1 MKRSITDRLTNAFRN
16 AVWPLYFLS
25 ILLLIPSF
33 SSASDKIDIKDI
45 RFWSYPDYTR
55 VVISMTDS
63 PSYTKNRLANPDRL
77 YFDIKNSRVK
87 KELQQTLTVG
97 NDMLKTVRASQFN
110 ENTVRVVLDLDK
122 MTNYKV
128 LTMEDPMRL
137 VIDIYGQKQ
146 AASVRKRI
154 VLDPGHGGHDPGA
167 VGSNNLYEK
176 DVVLDIALKLKK
188 ILAHDPNYEVFL
200 TRETDVFIP
209 LEKRTAIAN
218 SRKADLFV
226 SIHANA
232 SPRRDAKGIET
243 YLLNWTNDE
252 EALKV
257 AARENAI
264 SLKQMKK
271 MNEGRDVLDIMLSDL
286 KRDNKRDESIKLA
299 NLIQKNMIGN
309 LNKNYNHIVDHGV
322 KQALFYVLFG
332 AQMPSVLV
340 EVSFISN
347 PLEEK
352 LLARD
357 GYRGELAQS
366 IASGIDTYMTALPE
380 GQTIA
385 FNGRK
390 VAR

>member
-1 MKRSITDRLTNAFRN
+1 MKRSVNDRLTNAVRP
-16 AVWPLYFLS
+16 AVWLFFL
-25 ILLLIPSF
+25 LTVLFVVPSL
-33 SSASDKIDIKDI
+33 SSASDKIDVKDI

-77 YFDIKNSRVK
+77 YFDLKNSRVK
-87 KELQQTLTVG
+87 KQLQQTFTVG

-110 ENTVRVVLDLDK
+110 ENTVRIVLDLDK

-299 NLIQKNMIGN
+299 HFIQKNMIGN
-309 LNKNYNHIVDHGV
+309 LNKNYSHIVDHGV

-352 LLARD
+352 LLAKD

-366 IASGIDTYMTALPE
+366 IASGINTYMTAVPD

-385 FNGRK
+385 FNGRN